1 MQKFLLVLGV
11 GFCLAWTGAIGSA
24 QEIPK
29 VQISGGISYL
39 RFHASAAEATDLSSQ
54 LGVPVQTNN
63 VSSNLFGWNSSVTE
77 NLNSWFAGEL
87 DLSGFYG
94 SPVASFLSPATTPL
108 NLSQHVPVLAA
119 VHSFMY
125 GPRFSY
131 RKKGRFVPYAHILL
145 GGAHFNGTINQS
157 SVLTA
162 SPLASV
168 ASGTRVSDTA
178 FAAAPGGGLEISVNS
193 RFAVRPV
200 QIDYL
205 MTRFYAQRQDNL
217 RFSAGIVFNLGTK

>member
-1 MQKFLLVLGV
+1 MQKSLLLSVAGL
-11 GFCLAWTGAIGSA
+11 CLAQFGYA

-29 VQISGGISYL
+29 VQISGSISYL

-54 LGVPVQTNN
+54 FGVPVQTNN
-63 VSSNLFGWNSSVTE
+63 VSSSLFGWDSSVTE

-94 SPVASFLSPATTPL
+94 SPVANFLSPAAPTP

-119 VHSFMY
+119 VHTFMY

-131 RKKGRFVPYAHILL
+131 RRGRIVPYAHILL
-145 GGAHFNGTINQS
+145 GGAHFNGSINQS
-157 SVLTA
+157 SVFSAAPGAGTL
-162 SPLASV
+162 P
-168 ASGTRVSDTA
+168 SGTSVSDTA
-178 FAAAPGGGLEISVNS
+178 FAASPGGGVEISLNS
-193 RFAVRPV
+193 RMSVRPV

-205 MTRFYAQRQDNL
+205 MTRFYQQRQDNL
-217 RFSAGIVFNLGTK
+217 RISAGIVFNLGTK